1 MTFIVGFLVWTAI
14 GVVAGLIM
22 PRAYKAAATEPL
34 LTVVFGFFGA
44 FIGGMLGTSPYI
56 FHDPTPLRVG
66 SLIGAVLGAII
77 FTFMYHF
84 IARKAI

>member
-1 MTFIVGFLVWTAI
+1 MTFIAGFLVWIAF

-22 PRAYKAAATEPL
+22 PRALKAAATEPL
-34 LTVVFGFFGA
+34 LTVVFGIFGA
-44 FIGGMLGTSPYI
+44 IIGGMLGTSPYI

-66 SLIGAVLGAII
+66 ALIGALLGAAF
-77 FTFMYHF
+77 FTFLYHF